1 ADMLTIRNFV
11 LKLGSTPLQMSGT
24 VNSKATPA
32 VLDLNIKANNVS
44 IAEAAKLAA
53 ASGVA
58 LSQGTN
64 VTGNVNANIQ
74 ARGAADKPALNG
86 TVQGRNIQMSGKDA
100 PQPVQIPAVN
110 LTLTPA
116 EIHSDNFNITS
127 GGTNAA
133 AQFVLKQYLS
143 KNPMEIGRAHV

>member
-1 ADMLTIRNFV
+1 MLTMRDFI
-11 LKLGSTPLQMSGT
+11 LELGSTPLQMSDT

-32 VLDLNIKANNVS
+32 VLDLNVKANNVS

-74 ARGAADKPALNG
+74 ARGSADRPALNG
-86 TVQGRNIQMSGKDA
+86 TISASNIQMSGKDIA
-100 PQPVQIPAVN
+100 QPVQIQSVN
-110 LTLTPA
+110 LNL
-116 EIHSDNFNITS
+116 
-127 GGTNAA
+127 
-133 AQFVLKQYLS
+133 
-143 KNPMEIGRAHV
+143 